1 LVPKTR
7 RAAGWTE
14 TALLSLECRRQ
25 LIVTAARTTA
35 RESSMPG
42 ELRSP
47 QVLKLSWGRL
57 EVEGLGTFKD
67 AKLYPGGGHEWDWRE
82 TGTRHVPGIQP
93 ADVAEL
99 LDHGAEV
106 VMLSKGV
113 LERLQV
119 CPETLSLL
127 ERKGLSA
134 HILPTE
140 AAVRLYNELAAT
152 RKVGGLFHSTC

>member
-1 LVPKTR
+1 
-7 RAAGWTE
+7 
-14 TALLSLECRRQ
+14 
-25 LIVTAARTTA
+25 
-35 RESSMPG
+35 MPG
-42 ELRSP
+42 GLRSP
-47 QVLKLSWGRL
+47 WILRLSWGRL
-57 EVEGLGTFKD
+57 EVQGLGTFKD
-67 AKLYPGGGHEWDWRE
+67 AKLYPGGGREWDWRE

-106 VMLSKGV
+106 VVLSKGV

-127 ERKGLSA
+127 ERKGLPA
-134 HILPTE
+134 HVLPTE

-152 RKVGGLFHSTC
+152 QKVGGLFHSTC